1 MIFMYERI
9 FGKYPQVKV
18 LNYVLVNPERSYSKK
33 EIAVGANI
41 SRVTLDSFINDLE
54 DMDILLKEG
63 LTYYV
68 NMNSKVVKTLIKTQ
82 ITLAELIMKD
92 EIENSDI
99 EVGEALTDEEIEKF
113 LDSFD
118 LEVDLDNELE
128 KIEQGE
134 VSVTKNDKFYV
145 ENNTNIIST
154 GNLNTDVILTQY
166 IDKGFNKGRIN
177 YG

>member
-1 MIFMYERI
+1 MYERI

-18 LNYVLVNPERSYSKK
+18 LNYVLINPERAYSKK

-41 SRVTLDSFINDLE
+41 SRVTLDSFISDLE
-54 DMDILLKEG
+54 DLDILLKDG

-68 NMNSKVVKTLIKTQ
+68 NLNSKVVKALIKTQ
-82 ITLAELIMKD
+82 VTLAELVMAD
-92 EIENSDI
+92 EIEKSGEI
-99 EVGEALTDEEIEKF
+99 IVEALTDEELDKF

-118 LEVDLDNELE
+118 MEIDIDNELE
-128 KIEQGE
+128 KIEKGE
-134 VSVTKNDKFYV
+134 LSITNHGDLKVDENAVIVSSD
-145 ENNTNIIST
+145 
-154 GNLNTDVILTQY
+154 NLNTDIILTQY

>member
-1 MIFMYERI
+1 MYERI

-18 LNYVLVNPERSYSKK
+18 LNYVLINPERSYSKK

-41 SRVTLDSFINDLE
+41 SRVTLDSFISNLE
-54 DMDILLKEG
+54 DMDILQKDG

-68 NMNSKVVKTLIKTQ
+68 NINSKVVKALIKTQ
-82 ITLAELIMKD
+82 ITLAELVMED
-92 EIENSDI
+92 EINNSESVI
-99 EVGEALTDEEIEKF
+99 GEALTDEELDKF

-118 LEVDLDNELE
+118 IEIDIDNELE
-128 KIEQGE
+128 KIEKGDLSITDNGSFNE
-134 VSVTKNDKFYV
+134 DD
-145 ENNTNIIST
+145 NTLMISSD
-154 GNLNTDVILTQY
+154 NLNTDIILTQY

>member
-1 MIFMYERI
+1 MYERI

-18 LNYVLVNPERSYSKK
+18 LNYVLINPEKSYSKK

-54 DMDILLKEG
+54 ELNILSKDG

-68 NMNSKVVKTLIKTQ
+68 NINSKVVKALIKTQ
-82 ITLAELIMKD
+82 ITLAE
-92 EIENSDI
+92 
-99 EVGEALTDEEIEKF
+99 
-113 LDSFD
+113 FD
-118 LEVDLDNELE
+118 FEVDIDNELE
-128 KIEQGE
+128 KIEKGE
-134 VSVTKNDKFYV
+134 VSITKQEELKMDDDAI
-145 ENNTNIIST
+145 IISSD
-154 GNLNTDVILTQY
+154 NLNTDIILTQY

>member
-1 MIFMYERI
+1 MYERI

-18 LNYVLVNPERSYSKK
+18 LNYVLINPERSYSKK

-41 SRVTLDSFINDLE
+41 SRVTLDSFISDLE
-54 DMDILLKEG
+54 DLDILLKDG

-68 NMNSKVVKTLIKTQ
+68 NINSKVVKALIKTQ
-82 ITLAELIMKD
+82 ITLAELVMDD
-92 EIENSDI
+92 EINNSEEI
-99 EVGEALTDEEIEKF
+99 IGEALTDEELDKF

-118 LEVDLDNELE
+118 IEIDIDNELE
-128 KIEQGE
+128 KIEKGE
-134 VSVTKNDKFYV
+134 LSITNP
-145 ENNTNIIST
+145 ENLNLNNNAVMLSSD
-154 GNLNTDVILTQY
+154 NLNTDITLTQY

>member
-1 MIFMYERI
+1 MYERI

-18 LNYVLVNPERSYSKK
+18 LNYVLINPGRPYSKK

-41 SRVTLDSFINDLE
+41 SRVTLDSFISDLE
-54 DMDILLKEG
+54 DMDILQKDG

-68 NMNSKVVKTLIKTQ
+68 NINSKVVKALIKTQ
-82 ITLAELIMKD
+82 ITLAELVMED
-92 EIENSDI
+92 EINNSENVI
-99 EVGEALTDEEIEKF
+99 GEALTDEELDKF

-118 LEVDLDNELE
+118 IEIDIDNELE
-128 KIEQGE
+128 KIEKGDLSITDNGNFNE
-134 VSVTKNDKFYV
+134 ED
-145 ENNTNIIST
+145 NTLMISSD
-154 GNLNTDVILTQY
+154 NLNTDIILTQY

>member
-1 MIFMYERI
+1 MYERI

-18 LNYVLVNPERSYSKK
+18 LNYVLINPEKSYSKK

-54 DMDILLKEG
+54 ELNILSKDG

-68 NMNSKVVKTLIKTQ
+68 NINSKVVKALIKTQ
-82 ITLAELIMKD
+82 ITLAELIMED
-92 EIENSDI
+92 ETRDPETLI
-99 EVGEALTDEEIEKF
+99 GEALTDEELDKF

-118 LEVDLDNELE
+118 FEVDIDNELE
-128 KIEQGE
+128 KIEKGE
-134 VSVTKNDKFYV
+134 VSITKQEELKMDDD
-145 ENNTNIIST
+145 TIIISSD
-154 GNLNTDVILTQY
+154 NLNTDIILTQY